1 VRAGLT
7 LACVLALAGAA
18 GADEPPDAGTADA
31 GAAAVAT
38 APPAMTVA
46 PSDPALAARV
56 DELARELAE
65 TRAEVAALRQDAVT
79 KSAAPAAIDHNGNV
93 FRLGGLRATLFGFVQ
108 ADAVAYNQASSDQ
121 LNGSTGA
128 PLNQT
133 RFLIRRARLR
143 VDIDYGVV
151 AGAFELDGNTI
162 NGPVARIID
171 VEASACWPR
180 CGGAEP
186 PLVMATLGLMRIPFG
201 FEVQQKDYTRLF
213 LERSN
218 IMRALFPGEFD
229 LGARLQ
235 GGWRW
240 LRWQVAAM
248 NGHPSG
254 DAQFALQTPTQS
266 KDFLG
271 RVGADAEAHPRLR
284 IVGGFSALWGTGFH
298 SGTPDTK
305 DQLVWRDVNGDGQVD
320 VTELSGVDG
329 QPGLPSRTFTR
340 YAVGGDLRVIAQ
352 LPRLGQLEVYGEIVW
367 ATNLDRSLAPA
378 DPIAAGRT
386 LRELGWYVAATQEL
400 GRFASFGVRYDRYDP
415 DADAREPVGSS
426 IVPRDR
432 SFATLALVAA
442 VEWRPR
448 ARLSLEY
455 DRNSNA
461 LGRTASGAP
470 ATLGADVVTLRGQVV
485 F

>member
-1 VRAGLT
+1 
-7 LACVLALAGAA
+7 
-18 GADEPPDAGTADA
+18 
-31 GAAAVAT
+31 
-38 APPAMTVA
+38 
-46 PSDPALAARV
+46 
-56 DELARELAE
+56 
-65 TRAEVAALRQDAVT
+65 
-79 KSAAPAAIDHNGNV
+79 
-93 FRLGGLRATLFGFVQ
+93 
-108 ADAVAYNQASSDQ
+108 
-121 LNGSTGA
+121 
-128 PLNQT
+128 
-133 RFLIRRARLR
+133 
-143 VDIDYGVV
+143 
-151 AGAFELDGNTI
+151 
-162 NGPVARIID
+162 
-171 VEASACWPR
+171 
-180 CGGAEP
+180 
-186 PLVMATLGLMRIPFG
+186 MATLGLMRIPFG

-218 IMRALFPGEFD
+218 VMRALFPGEFD

-254 DAQFALQTPTQS
+254 DTQFALVSPTQS

-271 RVGADAEAHPRLR
+271 RVGADTTPHARLR
-284 IVGGFSALWGTGFH
+284 IVSGFSALWGTGFH

-305 DQLVWRDVNGDGQVD
+305 DQLVWRDTNGDGQVD
-320 VTELSGVDG
+320 VTELLGIDG

-340 YAVGGDLRVIAQ
+340 YAVGGDLRVVSQ

-367 ATNLDRSLAPA
+367 ATNLDRALMPA
-378 DPIAAGRT
+378 DPIAAGRP

-400 GRFASFGVRYDRYDP
+400 GRFASVGVRYDRYDP
-415 DADAREPVGSS
+415 DADARATVGAS
-426 IVPRDR
+426 IVPRDLT
-432 SFATLALVAA
+432 FATLAAVAA

-455 DRNSNA
+455 DRNTNA

-470 ATLGADVVTLRGQVV
+470 ATLGSDVVTVRGQVV

>member
-1 VRAGLT
+1 MRFAA
-7 LACVLALAGAA
+7 LACALALTVSSMVF
-18 GADEPPDAGTADA
+18 ADEPPDASSV
-31 GAAAVAT
+31 GAA
-38 APPAMTVA
+38 PVA
-46 PSDPALAARV
+46 PGPPSLTDAALAARV
-56 DELARELAE
+56 DALARELAE
-65 TRAEVAALRQDAVT
+65 TRAEVAALRREADAAA
-79 KSAAPAAIDHNGNV
+79 SASGSV
-93 FRLGGLRATLFGFVQ
+93 FRLGGARAQLFGFIQ
-108 ADAVAYNQASSDQ
+108 ADAVAYDQASSDQ
-121 LNGSTGA
+121 LNETTGA

-143 VDIDYGVV
+143 VDVDYGWV
-151 AGAFELDGNTI
+151 AGALEFDGNTI

-171 VEASACWPR
+171 VEVSACWPR
-180 CGGAEP
+180 CGLASQ
-186 PLVMATLGLMRIPFG
+186 PLVMATIGLMRIPFG

-218 IMRALFPGEFD
+218 VMRALFPGEFD

-254 DAQFALQTPTQS
+254 DTQFALVSPTQS

-271 RVGADAEAHPRLR
+271 RVGADTELHPRVR
-284 IVGGFSALWGTGFH
+284 IVSGFSALWGTGYH

-305 DQLVWRDVNGDGQVD
+305 DQLVWRDSNGDGQVD
-320 VTELSGVDG
+320 TTELIGIDG

-340 YAVGGDLRVIAQ
+340 YAVAGDLRVVGQ

-367 ATNLDRSLAPA
+367 ATNLDRALMPA
-378 DPIAAGRT
+378 DPIAAGRP

-400 GRFASFGVRYDRYDP
+400 GRFASVGLRYDRYDP
-415 DADAREPVGSS
+415 DADARATVGAS
-426 IVPRDR
+426 IVPRDQT
-432 SFATLALVAA
+432 FATLAAIAA

-455 DRNSNA
+455 DRNTNA
-461 LGRTASGAP
+461 LGVTASGAP
-470 ATLGADVVTLRGQVV
+470 ATLGSDVVTIRGQVV

>member
-1 VRAGLT
+1 MRVAVLACALT
-7 LACVLALAGAA
+7 LATAA
-18 GADEPPDAGTADA
+18 GAQEPPDAVASATP
-31 GAAAVAT
+31 AVSS
-38 APPAMTVA
+38 APPSPSP
-46 PSDPALAARV
+46 PSDAALAARV
-56 DELARELAE
+56 DGLARELAE
-65 TRAEVAALRQDAVT
+65 TRAEVAALR
-79 KSAAPAAIDHNGNV
+79 KAAQAPRPDDSPENV
-93 FRLGGLRATLFGFVQ
+93 FRLGGAHVALFGYVQ
-108 ADAVAYNQASSDQ
+108 ADAVAYDSASSDQ

-143 VDIDYGVV
+143 VDVDYGWA
-151 AGAFELDGNTI
+151 AGALELDGNTV
-162 NGPVARIID
+162 NGPVARILD

-180 CGGAEP
+180 CGGGQP

-201 FEVQQKDYTRLF
+201 FEVQQKDYVRLF

-218 IMRALFPGEFD
+218 VMRALFPGEFD

-254 DAQFALQTPTQS
+254 DTQFALQSPTQS

-271 RVGADAEAHPRLR
+271 RVGADAEPHRRLR

-305 DQLVWRDVNGDGQVD
+305 DQLVWRDLNGDGQVD
-320 VTELSGVDG
+320 TTELVGVDG
-329 QPGLPSRTFTR
+329 QPALPSRTFTR
-340 YAVGGDLRVIAQ
+340 YAVGGDLRALV
-352 LPRLGQLEVYGEIVW
+352 LVPRLGQLEVYGEIVW
-367 ATNLDRSLAPA
+367 ATNLDRALMPA

-400 GRFASFGVRYDRYDP
+400 GRFASVGVRYDRYDP
-415 DADAREPVGSS
+415 DADARETVGAS

-442 VEWRPR
+442 AEWRPR
-448 ARLSLEY
+448 ARLTVEY

-470 ATLGADVVTLRGQVV
+470 ATLGADVLTVRGQVA